1 MTIGL
6 GRLTNQL
13 EQLLGVEAVNGEKF
27 GITPRFSV
35 AVLEDLGVVIQSS
48 FVKDWGLL
56 AGNSRMLVL
65 NKSEVDHLNIVD
77 ATNEFLRRID
87 EHHTRKITI
96 FPKVFSAVSVIYTSR
111 TSVQDSAR
119 QYLNYEIP
127 EGVDL
132 VLLFDE
138 FGERERFVS
147 ANVAGF
153 IPVSM
158 SVEEGVPTFT
168 LLDAHFYALTDTSR
182 VKKLAEATLRREY
195 TKSLQ
200 SFTIKSTERF
210 DTALGMW
217 DNNNVRG
224 GKESKRSKPSKIL
237 SLINRLKEKLLC

>member
-87 EHHTRKITI
+87 EHHTRTITI

-158 SVEEGVPTFT
+158 SVEDGVPTFT

>member
-35 AVLEDLGVVIQSS
+35 AVLEDLGVVIHSS
-48 FVKDWGLL
+48 VVKDWGLL
-56 AGNSRMLVL
+56 AGNSRMLIL

-138 FGERERFVS
+138 FGKRERFVS

-153 IPVSM
+153 VPVSM
-158 SVEEGVPTFT
+158 SNINGEPTFT

-210 DTALGMW
+210 DTALGVW